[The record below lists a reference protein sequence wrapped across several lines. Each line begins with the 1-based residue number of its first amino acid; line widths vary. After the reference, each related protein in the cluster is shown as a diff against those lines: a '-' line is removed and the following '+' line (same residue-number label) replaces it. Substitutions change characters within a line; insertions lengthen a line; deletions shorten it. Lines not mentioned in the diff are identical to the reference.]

1 MLTFSLTEGA
11 FLLWVQ
17 EFVRNAVLDPLVCF
31 YTKLGNH
38 GMLWIALC
46 LLMLLWPRTRRAGA
60 AGALALVFSYL
71 VTNVTLK
78 HLVARTRPWL
88 TLEGLIPLVVEPDP
102 NSFPSGHTSAA
113 LAAAVAWRR
122 AIAQGL
128 GGGRSGGRRLHGTD
142 PALRGG
148 PLPQRCALR
157 RPGGHPLR
165 GAGLV
170 SLPAVAGPEK
180 GLPLK
185 GKFCELY
192 CLMWGVATGHAI

>member
-122 AIAQGL
+122 AL
-128 GGGRSGGRRLHGTD
+128 
-142 PALRGG
+142 PRGW
-148 PLPQRCALR
+148 AA
-157 RPGGHPLR
+157 
-165 GAGLV
+165 AGLTA
-170 SLPAVAGPEK
+170 AVCMGLTRLYAGVHYPSDVLCGALVGILCGELAWYLSQRWLDRKK
-180 GLPLK
+180 GCP
-185 GKFCELY
+185 
-192 CLMWGVATGHAI
+192 